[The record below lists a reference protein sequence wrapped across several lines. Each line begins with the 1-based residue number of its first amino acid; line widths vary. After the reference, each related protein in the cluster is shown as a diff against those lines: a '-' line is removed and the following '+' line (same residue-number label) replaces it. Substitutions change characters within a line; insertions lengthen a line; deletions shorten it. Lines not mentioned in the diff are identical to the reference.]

1 MITLATDKFTVH
13 GDINRDVEE
22 WAAQNAIAERATAR
36 TVAEM
41 IAAQQ
46 RREAEETANSVRSIG
61 EGWAE

>member
-46 RREAEETANSVRSIG
+46 RRESEEA
-61 EGWAE
+61 